1 MNVGDLV
8 TLSAVGKD
16 TQHVIDKHKRFFRGP
31 NTGHYGLCAEDLD
44 RFHDYWQNGR
54 VVGLVTAVVESA
66 GRHQYDWDKRQ
77 YISTKSVAY
86 QIAWQANPKG
96 MTSMRHMRSHLKFVK
111 KCKKK

>member
-8 TLSAVGKD
+8 TLSSVGKD
-16 TQHVIDKHKRFFRGP
+16 TQHVIDKHKKFFRGP
-31 NTGHYGLCAEDLD
+31 NSGYYGLCGEDLD

-66 GRHQYDWDKRQ
+66 GRHQYDWQERR

-86 QIAWQANPKG
+86 EIAWQANPKA
-96 MTSMRHMRSHLKFVK
+96 MTATRHMRSHLKFVK
-111 KCKKK
+111 KHKKK